1 MAAPAPAIATTRP
14 GPDPKSAGKPEAK
27 PEARSGPKSPPK
39 PDTGSEKKPG
49 ATEWI
54 MPIAAVGL
62 IFVMLIP
69 LPTLLLDL
77 LLALSIAVSVLVLL
91 SAIQI
96 LRPSQFSVF
105 PSLILLL
112 TLFRLSLNLAS
123 SRRILLHGN
132 EGVAAAGHV
141 IEAFGQFVVG
151 GNYVVGFVLFVALIA
166 IQYLVVAHGAVRT
179 AEVTARFTLDAMPG
193 KQMAIDADLNAG
205 LINEGQARERRQ
217 QIARDAEFYGAMDGA
232 ARFSQRDSIA
242 TILIT
247 AINIIAGFLIGV
259 FQLDIPF
266 REALK
271 TYTVLTVGDGLVT
284 MIPSLLVSMA
294 GGMVVTRATS
304 DATLSAD
311 MGRQVLSR
319 RIPLWVAAGVMLALA
334 AIPGLPKVSFLLL
347 SVGMAFLAWRA
358 PKLAAEA
365 ALAPLGD
372 KKAGKDKPGEK
383 EKDKE
388 SVEDLLKLDELS
400 LEVGYGLV
408 PLVDQNQGGQL
419 LARVRALR
427 QNLAQQLGFIVPP
440 VHITDNVRLKPR
452 EYVIALRGVEIAR
465 WEMYQDQL
473 MAISSEGT
481 PRPLAGVPTK
491 EPAFGVAALWI
502 PPALQNQALASGYAV
517 VDQTSVLATHL
528 AEVVKQHAYEL
539 LSRQEVKRLLD
550 RLAEGQPKL
559 VEELVPKVLSLGEV
573 QKVLQQLL
581 REQVSI
587 RDLTTILEA
596 LLDTA
601 PANKQPVLLV
611 EVARQALGRALV
623 RPLLSEGGGLR
634 VVTLDHALEE
644 ELARAFG
651 GAAIPV
657 SSAGMQPPFARRIL
671 EGLRRVAG
679 EQVVVATPVVLCPSP
694 ARYHLKRL
702 LEPFLP
708 KVVVLSPLEVPA
720 LVEVQSVGV
729 LR

>member
-1 MAAPAPAIATTRP
+1 MASNAVITVSAPASRP
-14 GPDPKSAGKPEAK
+14 KNAA
-27 PEARSGPKSPPK
+27 A
-39 PDTGSEKKPG
+39 
-49 ATEWI
+49 EWI

-62 IFVMLIP
+62 IFIMLVP
-69 LPTLLLDL
+69 LPSFLLDIF
-77 LLALSIAVSVLVLL
+77 LAASMTVSVLVLL

-105 PSLILLL
+105 PSLLLLL
-112 TLFRLSLNLAS
+112 TLLRLSLNLAS

-132 EGVAAAGHV
+132 EGASAAGHV

-205 LINEGQARERRQ
+205 LINESQARARRE
-217 QIARDAEFYGAMDGA
+217 QIAHDAEFYGAMDGA
-232 ARFSQRDSIA
+232 ARFNQRDAIA

-294 GGMVVTRATS
+294 GGIVVTRASS
-304 DATLSAD
+304 DATLSVD
-311 MGRQVLSR
+311 VGRQILSR
-319 RIPLWVAAGVMLALA
+319 RRPLLIAAGVMLALA
-334 AIPGLPKVSFLLL
+334 AIPGLPKFSFFLLAA
-347 SVGMAFLAWRA
+347 GTGFLAWRA
-358 PKLAAEA
+358 PKSSEEPAAGSAAGAAAE
-365 ALAPLGD
+365 
-372 KKAGKDKPGEK
+372 KKPAQ
-383 EKDKE
+383 E
-388 SVEDLLKLDELS
+388 SVEDLLKLDDLS

-408 PLVDQNQGGQL
+408 ALVDKNQGGQL

-440 VHITDNVRLKPR
+440 IHITDNVRLKPK
-452 EYVIALRGVEIAR
+452 EYVIALRGVEVAR
-465 WEMYQDQL
+465 WELYQDNL
-473 MAISSEGT
+473 LAISSEGA
-481 PRPLAGVPTK
+481 PRPLPGVATK
-491 EPAFGVAALWI
+491 EPAFGVTAVWI

-528 AEVVKQHAYEL
+528 AEVVKQHAHEL
-539 LSRQEVKRLLD
+539 LTRQETKRLLD
-550 RLAEGQPKL
+550 RLAESHPKL
-559 VEELVPKVLSLGEV
+559 VEELVPKILSLGEV
-573 QKVLQQLL
+573 QKTLQQLL
-581 REQVSI
+581 REQVSV
-587 RDLTTILEA
+587 RDLSTILET
-596 LLDTA
+596 LLDLA
-601 PANKQPVLLV
+601 PTNRNPVSLV
-611 EVARQALGRALV
+611 EAARQTLGRALV
-623 RPLLSEGGGLR
+623 QPLLSEKGGLR
-634 VVTLDHALEE
+634 VVTLDRSLEE
-644 ELARAFG
+644 ELGRAFG
-651 GAAIPV
+651 GSA
-657 SSAGMQPPFARRIL
+657 SAGTAALQPPFVRRIL
-671 EGLRRVAG
+671 DGLRRLAG
-679 EQVVVATPVVLCPSP
+679 EQVAVASPVLLCSTP

-708 KVVVLSPLEVPA
+708 KVVVLSPLEVPPMI
-720 LVEVQSVGV
+720 EVQSLGV

>member
-1 MAAPAPAIATTRP
+1 MATTVTTTAPSKR
-14 GPDPKSAGKPEAK
+14 GKS
-27 PEARSGPKSPPK
+27 S
-39 PDTGSEKKPG
+39 

-62 IFVMLIP
+62 IFVMLVP
-69 LPTLLLDL
+69 LPSILLDL
-77 LLALSIAVSVLVLL
+77 LLAVSMTVSVLVLL

-105 PSLILLL
+105 PSLLLLL

-132 EGVAAAGHV
+132 EGASAAGHV

-205 LINEGQARERRQ
+205 LINEGQARARRE
-217 QIARDAEFYGAMDGA
+217 QIAHDAEFYGAMDGA
-232 ARFSQRDSIA
+232 ARFNQRDAIA

-294 GGMVVTRATS
+294 GGIVVTRASS
-304 DATLSAD
+304 DSTLSAD
-311 MGRQVLSR
+311 VGRQVLSR
-319 RIPLWVAAGVMLALA
+319 RRPLIIAAGVMLGLA
-334 AIPGLPKVSFLLL
+334 AIPGLPKFSFFL
-347 SVGMAFLAWRA
+347 VAAGAGFLAWRS
-358 PKLAAEA
+358 PKTGEEPAAA
-365 ALAPLGD
+365 AA
-372 KKAGKDKPGEK
+372 AAAAAVGEK
-383 EKDKE
+383 KPVKD

-408 PLVDQNQGGQL
+408 ALVDQNQGGQL

-452 EYVIALRGVEIAR
+452 EYAIALRGVEVAR
-465 WEMYQDQL
+465 WELHQDSL
-473 MAISSEGT
+473 LAISSEGS
-481 PRPLAGVPTK
+481 PRPLPGLATK
-491 EPAFGVAALWI
+491 EPAFGAAAVWI
-502 PPALQNQALASGYAV
+502 PKTLQNQALASGYAV

-528 AEVVKQHAYEL
+528 AEVVKQHANEL
-539 LSRQEVKRLLD
+539 LTRQETKRLLD
-550 RLAEGQPKL
+550 RLAESHPKL

-573 QKVLQQLL
+573 QKTLQQLL

-587 RDLTTILEA
+587 RDLSTILEA
-596 LLDTA
+596 LLDVA
-601 PANKQPVLLV
+601 VVNKNPVLLV
-611 EVARQALGRALV
+611 EASRQALGRALV
-623 RPLLSEGGGLR
+623 RPLLAENGGLR
-634 VVTLDHALEE
+634 VVTLDRALEE
-644 ELARAFG
+644 ELGRAFG
-651 GAAIPV
+651 APAPAGPAALL
-657 SSAGMQPPFARRIL
+657 PPFARRITD
-671 EGLRRVAG
+671 GLRKLAG
-679 EQVVVATPVVLCPSP
+679 EHVAVASPVLLCATP

-708 KVVVLSPLEVPA
+708 KIVVLSPLEVPPV
-720 LVEVQSVGV
+720 VEVQSLGV